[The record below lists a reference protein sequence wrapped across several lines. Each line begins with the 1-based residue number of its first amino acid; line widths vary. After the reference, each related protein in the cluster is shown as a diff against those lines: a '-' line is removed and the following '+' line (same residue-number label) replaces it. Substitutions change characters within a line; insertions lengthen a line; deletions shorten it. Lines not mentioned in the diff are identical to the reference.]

1 MSSIL
6 VGRTRARSQAIQ
18 LLFQAEIQG
27 VDVFDLLAGGSY
39 VLEDGPL
46 DEYGEQIARGVA
58 RTRLSIDR
66 LIAGVSQN
74 WNLSRMPLVD
84 RTIMSVAIH
93 EMFDEPEVPTSVAI
107 SEAVEISKVYGTD
120 DSSSFVNGVLG
131 RVARMAEEH
140 PDMSLGQIAKT
151 VAPLEEPVAQA
162 EEPAEGGEPAG
173 ETAADAQT
181 ASAESEGAAEPV
193 EAPTAEVPAAEPE
206 TPVAPVAAAEAA
218 PVAAEDAPAPAA
230 QADEPAPAAESA
242 SAAASAPAAQDSP
255 AVEKDARGDE

>member
-18 LLFQAEIQG
+18 LLFQAEVQG
-27 VDVFDLLAGGSY
+27 VDVFDVLASRDY

-46 DEYGEQIARGVA
+46 DEYGERIARGVA

-84 RTIMSVAIH
+84 RAIMAVAIH
-93 EMFDEPEVPTSVAI
+93 EMFNEPEVPTSVAI

-140 PDMSLGQIAKT
+140 PEMSLAQIART
-151 VAPLEEPVAQA
+151 VAPEEPPTQEAAGEDAGAPAATADASADALA
-162 EEPAEGGEPAG
+162 EAEAAPADEPEPATAAAAASAEPAG
-173 ETAADAQT
+173 E
-181 ASAESEGAAEPV
+181 P
-193 EAPTAEVPAAEPE
+193 
-206 TPVAPVAAAEAA
+206 AAEAA
-218 PVAAEDAPAPAA
+218 SPAPAPA
-230 QADEPAPAAESA
+230 PVAEKGA
-242 SAAASAPAAQDSP
+242 C
-255 AVEKDARGDE
+255 GDE

>member
-18 LLFQAEIQG
+18 LLFQAEVQG
-27 VDVFDLLAGGSY
+27 VDVFDLLAGRDY

-46 DEYGEQIARGVA
+46 DEYGEQLARGVA
-58 RTRLSIDR
+58 RTRLAIDR

-84 RTIMSVAIH
+84 RAIMSVAIH
-93 EMFDEPEVPTSVAI
+93 EMFDEEEVPTSVAI

-140 PDMSLGQIAKT
+140 AGMSLAQLAKT
-151 VAPLEEPVAQA
+151 VSPV
-162 EEPAEGGEPAG
+162 ED
-173 ETAADAQT
+173 ET
-181 ASAESEGAAEPV
+181 SAEGAAPAEADAPAEPATELA
-193 EAPTAEVPAAEPE
+193 EAPEPTEVVAEPAAPVPAEAMP
-206 TPVAPVAAAEAA
+206 AAEAA
-218 PVAAEDAPAPAA
+218 APACAEPD
-230 QADEPAPAAESA
+230 ADA
-242 SAAASAPAAQDSP
+242 SAACEPAEASESEPAR
-255 AVEKDARGDE
+255 EDARSDE

>member
-27 VDVFDLLAGGSY
+27 VDVFDLLASGSY

-46 DEYGEQIARGVA
+46 DEYGEQLARGVG
-58 RTRLSIDR
+58 RTRLAIDR

-84 RTIMSVAIH
+84 RTIMGVAIH

-140 PDMSLGQIAKT
+140 PEMSLAQIAKT
-151 VAPLEEPVAQA
+151 VAPVEQGA
-162 EEPAEGGEPAG
+162 PAEGEASADGSEAPAATGEAPAAEPAG
-173 ETAADAQT
+173 ARE
-181 ASAESEGAAEPV
+181 AERA
-193 EAPTAEVPAAEPE
+193 EAPVTEVAEVPAADD
-206 TPVAPVAAAEAA
+206 V
-218 PVAAEDAPAPAA
+218 
-230 QADEPAPAAESA
+230 PAAEVV
-242 SAAASAPAAQDSP
+242 AACDAEGAEPTPADTQG
-255 AVEKDARGDE
+255 DAGRDE